1 MLGMAFEQRSA
12 QIRSPA
18 WCSSPK
24 TRAEPGAPVPDINLI
39 SITPSQL
46 NGTGESGQY
55 DTSAFEKIYLAQGDS
70 WFSIGHFP
78 PWATTN
84 LLQQMVLSRSALAVN
99 CARPGVELAHMTD
112 TSSAQMFLNLLNGN
126 ISQRWDALLMSGG
139 GNDLID
145 AATAAPTADP
155 KLRLLLRSD
164 EWPAAPVSAS
174 GYLSQAGWATF
185 TGHMDLVLQGL
196 LDQRDKGKN
205 ANVPLVLHCYDY
217 VTPRNAPAGPK
228 LGPWLYKAVN
238 TIYHV
243 PPADWQA
250 VADVLISRL
259 ADMWLALAEKYASRN
274 VNVIDTR
281 GTITRAA
288 AGTTGISGDWENEIH
303 PTPHGYGLLAR
314 KWRPTLDALP

>member
-274 VNVIDTR
+274 VNVFDTR

>member
-112 TSSAQMFLNLLNGN
+112 TSSAQVFLNLLNGN

-274 VNVIDTR
+274 VNVFDTR

>member
-1 MLGMAFEQRSA
+1 M
-12 QIRSPA
+12 
-18 WCSSPK
+18 
-24 TRAEPGAPVPDINLI
+24 PDINLI

-55 DTSAFEKIYLAQGDS
+55 DTSPFEKIYLAQGDS

-84 LLQQMVLSRSALAVN
+84 LLQQMVLSRPTLAVN
-99 CARPGVELAHMTD
+99 CARPGIELAHMTD
-112 TSSAQMFLNLLNGN
+112 TSTAQVFLNLLNGN
-126 ISQRWDALLMSGG
+126 ISQRWDALLISGG

-145 AATAAPTADP
+145 AATADSTADP

-185 TGHMDLVLQGL
+185 TDHMDLVLQGL

-228 LGPWLYKAVN
+228 LGPWLYKAAN
-238 TIYHV
+238 TIYHA

-250 VADVLISRL
+250 VADELINRL
-259 ADMWLALAEKYASRN
+259 ADMWLALATKYASRN

-281 GTITRAA
+281 GTLTRAA
-288 AGTTGISGDWENEIH
+288 AGTTGVSGDWENEIH

>member
-1 MLGMAFEQRSA
+1 M
-12 QIRSPA
+12 
-18 WCSSPK
+18 
-24 TRAEPGAPVPDINLI
+24 PDINLI
-39 SITPSQL
+39 SISPSQL
-46 NGTGESGQY
+46 SGTGESGQY
-55 DTSAFEKIYLAQGDS
+55 DTSPFEKIYLAQGDS

-99 CARPGVELAHMTD
+99 CARPGIELAHMTD
-112 TSSAQMFLNLLNGN
+112 TSNEQVFLNLLNGN
-126 ISQRWDALLMSGG
+126 ISQRWDALIMSGG

-155 KLRLLLRSD
+155 KLRLLLRSE
-164 EWPAAPVSAS
+164 EWPAAPFGAS
-174 GYLSQAGWATF
+174 GYLSEAGWTTF
-185 TGHMDLVLQGL
+185 ADHMELVLRGL

-228 LGPWLYKAVN
+228 LGPWLYKAVS
-238 TIYHV
+238 TLYQL
-243 PPADWQA
+243 PPADWPA
-250 VADVLISRL
+250 VADELINRL
-259 ADMWLALAEKYASRN
+259 ADMWLALATKYASRN
-274 VNVIDTR
+274 VNVIDSR
-281 GTITRAA
+281 GTLSRAA
-288 AGTTGISGDWENEIH
+288 PGTDGVNGDWENEIH

>member
-112 TSSAQMFLNLLNGN
+112 TSSAQVFLNLLNGN

>member
-112 TSSAQMFLNLLNGN
+112 TSLAQVFLNLLNGN

-274 VNVIDTR
+274 VNVFDTR